1 MKVGANLEIPIF
13 PLGAVLYPGG
23 MLPLRI
29 FEQRYLDLTKFCIRD
44 NTPFGVCLIR
54 EGQEVGTAAVPHA
67 VGCTARIAEWDMPHL
82 GLFHLVTH
90 GETVFRILEQW
101 TAKSGLVQA
110 QVELDEPAP
119 PLPLPDEYRDLATVL
134 QKIIAK
140 VGADRFPSPTRL
152 DQADWVGYRLA
163 EVLPLDVET
172 KQRLL
177 EARNPIAALDEVR
190 GFLQSRQVVL

>member
-1 MKVGANLEIPIF
+1 VKVGANIEIPIF
-13 PLGAVLYPGG
+13 PLGTVLYPGG

-119 PLPLPDEYRDLATVL
+119 PLPLPHEYRDLVTVL
-134 QKIIAK
+134 EKIITK
-140 VGADRFPSPTRL
+140 VGADRFPSPARL

-163 EVLPLDVET
+163 EVLPLDVEA

-177 EARNPIAALDEVR
+177 EARDPIAALNEVR

>member
-1 MKVGANLEIPIF
+1 MGATVEIPIF
-13 PLGAVLYPGG
+13 PLGTVLYPEGL
-23 MLPLRI
+23 LPLRI

-54 EGQEVGTAAVPHA
+54 EGLEVGTVAVPYA
-67 VGCTARIAEWDMPHL
+67 VGCTARIAQWDMPHL

-90 GETVFRILEQW
+90 GESVFRILEQW

-110 QVELDEPAP
+110 QVELDDPPP
-119 PLPLPDEYRDLATVL
+119 PLPLPEEYKDLGTLL

-140 VGADRFPSPTRL
+140 VGAERFPSPARL
-152 DQADWVGYRLA
+152 DSAGWVGYRLA
-163 EVLPLDVET
+163 EVLPLEVET

-177 EARNPIAALDEVR
+177 EARDPIAALSEVKV
-190 GFLQSRQVVL
+190 FLQTRQVVL

>member
-1 MKVGANLEIPIF
+1 VKVGATLEIPIF
-13 PLGAVLYPGG
+13 PLGTVLYPGG

-82 GLFHLVTH
+82 GLFHLVTT
-90 GETVFRILEQW
+90 GESVFRILEQW

-119 PLPLPDEYRDLATVL
+119 PLPLPEEYKDLGTVL
-134 QKIIAK
+134 EKIMTK
-140 VGADRFPSPTRL
+140 VGTDRFPSPARL
-152 DQADWVGYRLA
+152 DQAGWVGYRLA

-177 EARNPIAALDEVR
+177 EARDPIAALNEVR
-190 GFLQSRQVVL
+190 VFLQSRQVAL

>member
-1 MKVGANLEIPIF
+1 MKVGATIEIPIF
-13 PLGAVLYPGG
+13 PLGTVLYPGG
-23 MLPLRI
+23 VLPLRI
-29 FEQRYLDLTKFCIRD
+29 FEQRYLDLAKFCIRD

-90 GETVFRILEQW
+90 GESVFRILEQW

-110 QVELDEPAP
+110 QVELDDPAP
-119 PLPLPDEYRDLATVL
+119 PLPLPEKYKELRTVL
-134 QKIIAK
+134 EKIITK
-140 VGADRFPSPTRL
+140 VGADRFPSPPQL
-152 DQADWVGYRLA
+152 DQAGWVGYRLA

-177 EARNPIAALDEVR
+177 EARDPIAALNEVR
-190 GFLQSRQVVL
+190 GFLQSRQVVV

>member
-1 MKVGANLEIPIF
+1 MKVGATLEIPIF
-13 PLGAVLYPGG
+13 PLGTVLYPGG

-90 GETVFRILEQW
+90 GESVFRILEQW

-110 QVELDEPAP
+110 QVELDEPVP
-119 PLPLPDEYRDLATVL
+119 PLPLPEEYKELGTVL
-134 QKIIAK
+134 EKIMTK
-140 VGADRFPSPTRL
+140 VGADRFPSPARL

-163 EVLPLDVET
+163 EVLPLDAET

-177 EARNPIAALDEVR
+177 EARDPIAALDEVR
-190 GFLQSRQVVL
+190 IFLQSRQVVL

>member
-1 MKVGANLEIPIF
+1 MKAGATLEIPIF
-13 PLGAVLYPGG
+13 PLGTVLYPGG
-23 MLPLRI
+23 ILPLRI

-54 EGQEVGTAAVPHA
+54 EGLEVGTAAVPYA
-67 VGCTARIAEWDMPHL
+67 IGCTARIAEWDMPHL

-90 GETVFRILEQW
+90 GESVFRILEQW

-110 QVELDEPAP
+110 QVELDEPTP
-119 PLPLPDEYRDLATVL
+119 PVPLPEEYKELGTVL
-134 QKIIAK
+134 EKIMAK
-140 VGADRFPSPTRL
+140 LGADRFPSPPQL
-152 DQADWVGYRLA
+152 DQAGWVGYRLA
-163 EVLPLDVET
+163 EVLPLDVEA

-177 EARNPIAALDEVR
+177 EARDPIAALSEVK